1 MEAQMD
7 AKKIYRKYPAE
18 VRDYMNN
25 VYTSLEKQYG
35 EVLPEWRVSL
45 DMIAYNYYV
54 IVKCREDIEKNG
66 LIAYDDRGRQK
77 KNDSISTLNSA
88 QNYILKYLSQFG
100 LSLASKGRL
109 KDVPKEDNTLDDL
122 LA

>member
-1 MEAQMD
+1 MANMD
-7 AKKIYRKYPAE
+7 AKKIYKKYPAE
-18 VRDYMNN
+18 VREYMSN
-25 VYTSLEKQYG
+25 VYSSLEKEYG
-35 EVLPEWRVSL
+35 EVMPEWRVSL
-45 DMIAYNYYV
+45 DMIAYNYYI
-54 IVKCREDIEKNG
+54 IVKCREDIEANG
-66 LIAYDDRGRQK
+66 FISRDPQGRSK

-109 KDVPKEDNTLDDL
+109 KEIPKEDNTLEEL